1 MRLINHQLI
10 YHVDNN
16 EYNVWGSLSSIKD
29 EYIKN
34 GFASGNYSTL
44 INLRRVFSLSG
55 DEVILNDEKKTK
67 LYLSRNYRKNFA
79 QLFVEYNSGD

>member
-1 MRLINHQLI
+1 MKEIP
-10 YHVDNN
+10 
-16 EYNVWGSLSSIKD
+16 IKD

-44 INLRRVFSLSG
+44 INLRRVFSLNG

-67 LYLSRNYRKNFA
+67 LYLSRNYRKTDA
-79 QLFVEYNSGD
+79 E